1 MVQVHSIVERAA
13 NIAAHAAAAAVEHA
27 TEVSKGKYIFLK
39 EPPLPILLVNY
50 DCFLTLIE
58 KMIFYEI
65 HQ

>member
-39 EPPLPILLVNY
+39 EPPPPIL
-50 DCFLTLIE
+50 
-58 KMIFYEI
+58 
-65 HQ
+65 